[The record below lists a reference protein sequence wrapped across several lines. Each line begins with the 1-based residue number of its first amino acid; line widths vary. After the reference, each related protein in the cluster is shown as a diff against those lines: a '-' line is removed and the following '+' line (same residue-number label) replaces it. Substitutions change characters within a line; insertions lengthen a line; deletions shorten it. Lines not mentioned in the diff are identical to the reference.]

1 MKKFLY
7 LYSGG
12 KTPATPAAG
21 RAMLED
27 WKAYFAKI
35 EGRLDSG
42 GPLGPHKS
50 IGVGSGSQAQ
60 PNGYS
65 IIEAA
70 DLGQAVV
77 LTKGHPHLANN
88 GTIDVCEIQPIPD

>member
-12 KTPATPAAG
+12 KPPATPEAG
-21 RAMLED
+21 KTMLED

-35 EGRLDSG
+35 NSRFDSG
-42 GPLGPHKS
+42 GPLGPHKTV
-50 IGVGSGSQAQ
+50 GVRGGSQ
-60 PNGYS
+60 PNGFS
-65 IIEAA
+65 ILEAD
-70 DLGQAVV
+70 DLDQAVA

-88 GTIDVCEIQPIPD
+88 GTIEICEIQAIPE

>member
-1 MKKFLY
+1 MKKYLY
-7 LYSGG
+7 LYTGG
-12 KTPATPAAG
+12 KPPATPEAG
-21 RAMLED
+21 KKMLDD

-35 EGRLDSG
+35 GDRLDSG

-50 IGVGSGSQAQ
+50 VGVRNGSQ

-65 IIEAA
+65 IVEAT
-70 DLGQAVV
+70 DIDHAVA

-88 GTIDVCEIQPIPD
+88 GTIDVCEIQPIPE